1 MGIKDKVFGKA
12 IPSLLLLVLLAG
24 CNSYRVVQRNVF
36 SDEDGFLVAL
46 DYGVAEK
53 PHENTFVSPATGET
67 MPFKSR
73 LLVLAELPDGEALK
87 AWQCMNFLP
96 RGTMYQTD
104 DEKWKILVEGFSC
117 VVYLKDAENGGDYK
131 IVYLGVLCDSPD
143 IGVKKDDRWKTIRP
157 VSRGMRPNSTQK
169 K

>member
-1 MGIKDKVFGKA
+1 MGFKITIFGTT
-12 IPSLLLLVLLAG
+12 ILPLLLLVLLAG
-24 CNSYRVVQRNVF
+24 CNSYRVVQQNVF

-46 DYGVAEK
+46 NYGVAEK
-53 PHENTFVSPATGET
+53 THENTFVSPVTGET

-73 LLVLAELPDGEALK
+73 LLVLAELPDGEELK

-117 VVYLKDAENGGDYK
+117 TLYAQDPKNEADYA
-131 IVYLGVLCDSPD
+131 IVYRGVLCDSPAVE
-143 IGVKKDDRWKTIRP
+143 VKKDDRWREIRSP
-157 VSRGMRPNSTQK
+157 QRVYRGTSR
-169 K
+169 

>member
-1 MGIKDKVFGKA
+1 MGFKITIFGTT
-12 IPSLLLLVLLAG
+12 ILPLLLLALLAG
-24 CNSYRVVQRNVF
+24 CNSYRVVQQNVF

-46 DYGVAEK
+46 NYGVAEK
-53 PHENTFVSPATGET
+53 THENTFVSPVTGET

-73 LLVLAELPDGEALK
+73 LLVLAELPDGEELK

-157 VSRGMRPNSTQK
+157 VSRGMRQNSKSQK
-169 K
+169 

>member
-12 IPSLLLLVLLAG
+12 IPSLLLLALLAG

-46 DYGVAEK
+46 NYGVAEK
-53 PHENTFVSPATGET
+53 THENTFVSPVTGET
-67 MPFKSR
+67 MPFRSR
-73 LLVLAELPDGEALK
+73 LLVLAELPDGEELK

-104 DEKWKILVEGFSC
+104 DEKWKILAEGFSC
-117 VVYLKDAENGGDYK
+117 VVYQKDAESGGDYQ
-131 IVYLGVLCDSPD
+131 IVYRGVLCDSPAMN
-143 IGVKKDDRWKTIRP
+143 VEKDDRWREVRQP
-157 VSRGMRPNSTQK
+157 QRRYRGEGVR
-169 K
+169 

>member
-1 MGIKDKVFGKA
+1 MGFKITIFGTT
-12 IPSLLLLVLLAG
+12 ILPLLLLVLLAG
-24 CNSYRVVQRNVF
+24 CNSYRVVQQNVF

-46 DYGVAEK
+46 NYGVAEK
-53 PHENTFVSPATGET
+53 THENTFVSPVTGET

-73 LLVLAELPDGEALK
+73 LLVLAELPDGEELK

-117 VVYLKDAENGGDYK
+117 TLYAQNPENERDYA
-131 IVYLGVLCDSPD
+131 IVYRGVLCDSPAVE
-143 IGVKKDDRWKTIRP
+143 VKKDDRWREIRSP
-157 VSRGMRPNSTQK
+157 QRVYRGTSR
-169 K
+169 